1 MSRVVTGVIMK
12 GKIGR
17 YEGEKLKKI
26 TIYIY
31 ILKGWYL
38 VGGMRLE
45 CLIFLLYDYLR
56 FLIGSYS

>member
-31 ILKGWYL
+31 SQGL